1 MRTVLAVLT
10 LGVCLCAQRPLDLRQ
25 ALEQADQLNPDVQ
38 IARLRI
44 LENEARSQTV
54 RSAYGPQVEARVAG
68 AYQTINLQGLGLIFP
83 GAPSRIGPFRTFDA
97 RPIVRQTVLDAP
109 LVEQIRAA
117 RLTAAASRKDEEA
130 VRETTRLAV
139 LVLYL
144 QAFQA
149 GSRIRAAEARLETA
163 AAVLAQTR
171 DRESAGTASKLDAAR
186 AEEQQ
191 ESERVRLVEARRE
204 RDVLVSLLKR
214 TIGIEDGAELVLADP
229 QPPKLKLA
237 TAAEARQE
245 ALGGR
250 AELDAAVSR
259 VAAAAAE
266 VRRAQRE
273 RWPRLGFEG
282 AFGVSGA
289 GPDRSLSTW
298 NVGATLT
305 VPLWTSGRIE
315 SGIREAVARK
325 GQAEQAVRQQRL
337 QVAQEA
343 EQAAIEAEAARRSF
357 EAATRAAAAAKE
369 SLELARL
376 RFGAGLTTNLDVVAA
391 QGSLAEAEEQAIRAR
406 YDGQVAAA
414 RLARARGAVY
424 GYFE

>member
-10 LGVCLCAQRPLDLRQ
+10 LAVSLDAQRTLNLRE
-25 ALEQADQLNPDVQ
+25 ALEMTDRLNPDVQ
-38 IARLRI
+38 VARLRI
-44 LENEARSQTV
+44 LENEARAQGA
-54 RSAYGPQVEARVAG
+54 RSAYGPQVEARIAG
-68 AYQTINLQGLGLIFP
+68 TYQTINLQGIGLIFP

-97 RPIVRQTVLDAP
+97 RPVVRQTVLDAP
-109 LVEQIRAA
+109 LVEQMRAA
-117 RLTAAASRKDEEA
+117 RLTAAASRKDEEV
-130 VRETTRLAV
+130 VRETSRLAV

-163 AAVLAQTR
+163 AAVLAQAR
-171 DRESAGTASKLDAAR
+171 DKEAGGTASKLDVSR

-191 ESERVRLVEARRE
+191 ESERGRLIEARRD
-204 RDVLVSLLKR
+204 RDLLVTLLRR
-214 TIGIEDGAELVLADP
+214 TIGIEDSGDLALADP
-229 QPPKLKLA
+229 QPPPARLA
-237 TAAEARQE
+237 TTEEARKD
-245 ALGGR
+245 ALGQR
-250 AELDAAVSR
+250 AEIDAAGSR
-259 VAAAAAE
+259 IAAAAAE

-282 AFGVSGA
+282 SFGLSGA

-298 NVGATLT
+298 SIGAALT

-315 SGIREAVARK
+315 SGIKEAQARR
-325 GQAEQAVRQQRL
+325 GQAEQAARQVRL

-343 EQAAIEAEAARRSF
+343 DQAVIEGDAARRSL

-376 RFGAGLTTNLDVVAA
+376 RFGAGLTTNLDVVTA
-391 QGSLAEAEEQAIRAR
+391 QGALAEAEEQSIRAR
-406 YDGQVAAA
+406 FDGQVAAA
-414 RLARARGAVY
+414 RLARARGSVL